1 MPANL
6 NLNRDSKNVFK
17 FVVKDG
23 GAVMA
28 SDLRLVAWT
37 IEKLMLTGTVKWYDE
52 RKGYGFVEP
61 DNGRECL
68 FVCRSEASGNLF
80 AVLRENQ
87 RVAFEIEHGPKGSQ
101 AVTVEIR

>member
-1 MPANL
+1 ML
-6 NLNRDSKNVFK
+6 I
-17 FVVKDG
+17 
-23 GAVMA
+23 GA
-28 SDLRLVAWT
+28 
-37 IEKLMLTGTVKWYDE
+37 VKWYDE